1 MRKKTFFK
9 FIFVSL
15 ISAVC
20 GAGMFLGFIT
30 YVIPRLVVLVPEPNI
45 NLADIGCPSGTYED
59 MNRNRC
65 SISTQSKAALAYVLE
80 GSGVGISSEGTPNPV
95 ILRKFA
101 TQISATEKGKFKLLH
116 AAALFGDAESQF
128 LVGAMYS
135 KGKGTVEDNL
145 EALKWLNESAHNGY
159 PKAQLRLAYMLSA
172 GEFVKKDEEAAL
184 VWMEK
189 VKNSKVITQQRIA
202 GI

>member
-9 FIFVSL
+9 LIFVSL
-15 ISAVC
+15 VSAVG
-20 GAGMFLGFIT
+20 GAGMFLGFVT

-45 NLADIGCPSGTYED
+45 NLSDIGCPSGTYED
-59 MNRNRC
+59 MSRSRC
-65 SISTQSKAALAYVLE
+65 SLSTQSKAALAYVLE
-80 GSGVGISSEGTPNPV
+80 SSGVGISSEGTPNPV
-95 ILRKFA
+95 FLRKFA

-116 AAALFGDAESQF
+116 TAALLGDAESQF
-128 LVGAMYS
+128 LVGAMYNN
-135 KGKGTVEDNL
+135 GKGTVEDNL

-189 VKNSKVITQQRIA
+189 AKNTKAIKPQRIA

>member
-9 FIFVSL
+9 LIFVSL
-15 ISAVC
+15 VSAVG
-20 GAGMFLGFIT
+20 GAGMFLGFVT

-45 NLADIGCPSGTYED
+45 NLSDIGCPSGTYED
-59 MNRNRC
+59 MSRSRC
-65 SISTQSKAALAYVLE
+65 SLSTQSKAALAYVLE
-80 GSGVGISSEGTPNPV
+80 SSGVGISSEGTSNPV
-95 ILRKFA
+95 FLRKFA
-101 TQISATEKGKFKLLH
+101 KQISATDKDKFKWLH
-116 AAALFGDAESQF
+116 TAALLGDAESQF

-135 KGKGTVEDNL
+135 NGKGTVEDNL
-145 EALKWLNESAHNGY
+145 EALKWLKESAYNGY

-189 VKNSKVITQQRIA
+189 AKNSKVNKSQKIA

>member
-9 FIFVSL
+9 LIFVSL
-15 ISAVC
+15 ISAVG

-45 NLADIGCPSGTYED
+45 NLSDIGCPSGTYED
-59 MNRNRC
+59 MNRSHC

-80 GSGVGISSEGTPNPV
+80 SSGVGISSEGTPNPV
-95 ILRKFA
+95 FLRKFA
-101 TQISATEKGKFKLLH
+101 KQISATDKDKFKRLH
-116 AAALFGDAESQF
+116 TAALLGDAESQF
-128 LVGAMYS
+128 LIGGMYS
-135 KGKGTVEDNL
+135 KGIGTNEDNL
-145 EALKWLNESAHNGY
+145 EALKWLKESAHNGY

-189 VKNSKVITQQRIA
+189 AKNSKVITQQRIA

>member
-15 ISAVC
+15 ISAVG
-20 GAGMFLGFIT
+20 GAGMFLGFVT
-30 YVIPRLVVLVPEPNI
+30 YVIPHLVVLVPEPNI

-59 MNRNRC
+59 MNRSRC

-80 GSGVGISSEGTPNPV
+80 GSGVGISPEGTPNPV
-95 ILRKFA
+95 FLRKFA
-101 TQISATEKGKFKLLH
+101 TQIIATEKGKFKWLH
-116 AAALFGDAESQF
+116 TAALLGDAESQF
-128 LVGAMYS
+128 LIGGMYS
-135 KGKGTVEDNL
+135 KGIGTNEDNL
-145 EALKWLNESAHNGY
+145 EALKWLKESAHNGY

-172 GEFVKKDEEAAL
+172 GEFVKKDEKAAL

>member
-9 FIFVSL
+9 LIFVSL
-15 ISAVC
+15 VSAVG
-20 GAGMFLGFIT
+20 GAGMFLGFVT

-45 NLADIGCPSGTYED
+45 NLSDIGCPSGTYED
-59 MNRNRC
+59 MSRSRC
-65 SISTQSKAALAYVLE
+65 SLSTQSKAALAYVLE
-80 GSGVGISSEGTPNPV
+80 SSGVGISSEGTSNPV
-95 ILRKFA
+95 FLRNFA
-101 TQISATEKGKFKLLH
+101 KQISATGKDKFKWLH
-116 AAALFGDAESQF
+116 TAALLGDAESQF
-128 LVGAMYS
+128 LTVGMYS
-135 KGKGTVEDNL
+135 KGIGTNEDNL
-145 EALKWLNESAHNGY
+145 EALKWLKESAHNGY

-189 VKNSKVITQQRIA
+189 AKNSKVITQQRIA

>member
-15 ISAVC
+15 ISAVG

-45 NLADIGCPSGTYED
+45 SLADIGCPSGTYED
-59 MNRNRC
+59 MNRSRC

-95 ILRKFA
+95 FLRKFA
-101 TQISATEKGKFKLLH
+101 TQISSTDKGKFKLLH
-116 AAALFGDAESQF
+116 TAALLGDAESQF
-128 LVGAMYS
+128 LIGGMYS
-135 KGKGTVEDNL
+135 KGEGTNEDNL
-145 EALKWLNESAHNGY
+145 EALKWLKESAHNGY

-189 VKNSKVITQQRIA
+189 AKNSKVITQQIIA